1 MYKDAVVDP
10 LTAMNNAPGNY
21 PECPFMILQNPKKKS
36 HTSQIYTVPSLQ
48 NY

>member
-1 MYKDAVVDP
+1 MYKATFVHP

-21 PECPFMILQNPKKKS
+21 PECDSTILQNPKKKS
-36 HTSQIYTVPSLQ
+36 HTSQIYRVPSLQ